1 MTVASQ
7 SLRLAEITFA
17 SNQRFR
23 YVSTV
28 GGQKICGKCCGTQRN
43 KFALDPL
50 WLIKADNVHRGHYFL
65 KCDNCG
71 GSILPKEALKVTRS
85 LSRKVTAKR

>member
-23 YVSTV
+23 YVYTV
-28 GGQKICGKCCGTQRN
+28 GGFKICSKCCGTQRS

-50 WLIKADNVHRGHYFL
+50 WLIKADNVNKTLYSL
-65 KCDNCG
+65 TCDNCG
-71 GSILPKEALKVTRS
+71 GFIVPKRTLKVAGS
-85 LSRKVTAKR
+85 LSQHLAPSG

>member
-23 YVSTV
+23 YVFTV
-28 GGQKICGKCCGTQRN
+28 GGRKICGKCCGAQRN
-43 KFALDPL
+43 RFALDPL
-50 WLIKADNVHRGHYFL
+50 WLIKADNVNKTPYFL

-71 GSILPKEALKVTRS
+71 SSILPRETLKAVRS
-85 LSRKVTAKR
+85 LSRKVAAKR

>member
-17 SNQRFR
+17 SNQSFR
-23 YVSTV
+23 YVYTA
-28 GGQKICGKCCGTQRN
+28 GGSKICGQCCRAERSR
-43 KFALDPL
+43 FALDPL
-50 WLIKADNVHRGHYFL
+50 WLIKADGVNRTPYSL

-71 GSILPKEALKVTRS
+71 GCIKSAHTLKV
-85 LSRKVTAKR
+85 

>member
-17 SNQRFR
+17 SNQSFR
-23 YVSTV
+23 YVYTA
-28 GGQKICGKCCGTQRN
+28 GGFKICGKCCKTKRN
-43 KFALDPL
+43 RFALDPL
-50 WLIKADNVHRGHYFL
+50 WLIKADGVNRTAYPL

-71 GSILPKEALKVTRS
+71 GCIESSCTLKV
-85 LSRKVTAKR
+85 